1 MFVLVDHR
9 IPVVKSRRVSAVLK
23 LAFAHAKKDRDKYY
37 AVLFQGRNDSPAKD
51 EPPHE
56 SRVFPEKEKVPASS
70 ACQSEDDDS
79 DTAEEEDFFGTPG
92 YRYNKLAT
100 FPSHDAF
107 KSYAWGNVM
116 LFRSRNE
123 DMLYLNPKI
132 LDEYEKMRRW
142 SDKTRICVLIHCVAT
157 HEIAHL
163 LHFRAFK
170 AQDPYF
176 TEQNSGIDYGTEIE
190 YRLYGGRILSTPD
203 FTRFRIERRDGTR
216 FELDPIYFLEEVL
229 SLSQRRINF
238 DALNKIGVEEEGDCQ
253 TWLGMG
259 EINGT
264 HERKD
269 CEQQIPP
276 NFEFFDFVS
285 FGIVR
290 VLIDFIHFHNP
301 RLE

>member
-9 IPVVKSRRVSAVLK
+9 RTAVKSRRVSAALRI
-23 LAFAHAKKDRDKYY
+23 AFAHAKKDRDKYY
-37 AVLFQGRNDSPAKD
+37 AVLFQGRNDSPTKD
-51 EPPHE
+51 E
-56 SRVFPEKEKVPASS
+56 PEKEKVPASP

-79 DTAEEEDFFGTPG
+79 DTEEEEDFFDIPG

-100 FPSHDAF
+100 FPSHDVF
-107 KSYAWGNVM
+107 KSYAWDNVM
-116 LFRSRNE
+116 SFRSRNE

-142 SDKTRICVLIHCVAT
+142 TDKTRICILIYCVAA

-170 AQDPYF
+170 TQDPYF
-176 TEQNSGIDYGTEIE
+176 TEPNSGIDYGTEIE
-190 YRLYGGRILSTPD
+190 YQLYGGRILSTPD
-203 FTRFRIERRDGTR
+203 FTRLRVEWRDGTR

-229 SLSQRRINF
+229 RQDGRMINF
-238 DALNKIGVEEEGDCQ
+238 DALNKVGVEEEGDCQ

-269 CEQQIPP
+269 CEQQTPT
-276 NFEFFDFVS
+276 
-285 FGIVR
+285 
-290 VLIDFIHFHNP
+290 
-301 RLE
+301 